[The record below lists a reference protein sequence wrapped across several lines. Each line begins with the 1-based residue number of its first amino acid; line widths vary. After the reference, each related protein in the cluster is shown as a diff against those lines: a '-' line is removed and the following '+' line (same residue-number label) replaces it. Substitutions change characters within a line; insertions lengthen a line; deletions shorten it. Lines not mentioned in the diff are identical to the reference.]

1 MLNQKHLIGLKRF
14 VFPNCFKTQIW
25 VWFGAIVWKQNTRA
39 VDLRGG
45 AVEGQLVRLGHDGVA
60 VGLGHVGQGV
70 PVQGPG
76 LSADNL

>member
-1 MLNQKHLIGLKRF
+1 M
-14 VFPNCFKTQIW
+14 
-25 VWFGAIVWKQNTRA
+25 
-39 VDLRGG
+39 DLRGG

-76 LSADNL
+76 LSADNLGSVHGNVAS